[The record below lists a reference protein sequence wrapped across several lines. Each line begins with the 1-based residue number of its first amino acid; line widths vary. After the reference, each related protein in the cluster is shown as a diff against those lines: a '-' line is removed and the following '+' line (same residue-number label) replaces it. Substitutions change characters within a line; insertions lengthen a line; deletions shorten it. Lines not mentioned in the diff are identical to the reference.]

1 MTPIQ
6 QWTDNDWAAIGTVV
20 AAIGTVGA
28 FLVGL
33 YLVGVQ
39 VIDRRRAQARLVNAW
54 LKEMRTEAK
63 PLPVFV
69 IRVDNSSA
77 EPAYGVLIR
86 LVYGNSGTFVRDIGV
101 LGPEEAIELDIVVPG
116 LRPIDPTPDI
126 TFTDAA
132 GRRWTRYGKSGALTE
147 GDPNPPFEQDPGA
160 YPSIEKHPSLGSPIE
175 GRSGRRISK
184 H

>member
-54 LKEMRTEAK
+54 LKEMRIEAK

-69 IRVDNSSA
+69 IRVVI
-77 EPAYGVLIR
+77 PAPSPR
-86 LVYGNSGTFVRDIGV
+86 
-101 LGPEEAIELDIVVPG
+101 
-116 LRPIDPTPDI
+116 
-126 TFTDAA
+126 
-132 GRRWTRYGKSGALTE
+132 TE
-147 GDPNPPFEQDPGA
+147 
-160 YPSIEKHPSLGSPIE
+160 S
-175 GRSGRRISK
+175 
-184 H
+184 